1 MQIYNWELFVHEV
14 DNSMANKKHN
24 DNIDF
29 ALWGEFMRKALTF
42 IEGGFER
49 IRKRLLEDLCLLS
62 VDELNFVASPGL
74 HSPIRLFL
82 HVIQVEEFW
91 LKSTLLAEPF
101 ELGIAVDWKDPSIDL
116 VLEPLIKYSIEVRE
130 RFMDYLQS
138 LTDEDLENRV
148 EMEDTGK
155 KEQVGWVLYH
165 ILEHECIH
173 AGQVRMIAKFAGKEL
188 PFGPL
193 LFNR

>member
-1 MQIYNWELFVHEV
+1 
-14 DNSMANKKHN
+14 
-24 DNIDF
+24 
-29 ALWGEFMRKALTF
+29 MRKALTF
-42 IEGGFER
+42 IENGFER
-49 IRKRLLEDLCLLS
+49 IRKRLLEDLHLLTT
-62 VDELNFVASPGL
+62 DELNFVAGPGL

-101 ELGIAVDWKDPSIDL
+101 ELGITVDWKDPTIKL
-116 VLEPLIKYSIEVRE
+116 ELEPVIEYALDVRE

-138 LTDEDLENRV
+138 LSDEDLENRV
-148 EMEDTGK
+148 ELEDTGQ

-173 AGQVRMIAKFAGKEL
+173 AGQIRMIAKFAGKEL